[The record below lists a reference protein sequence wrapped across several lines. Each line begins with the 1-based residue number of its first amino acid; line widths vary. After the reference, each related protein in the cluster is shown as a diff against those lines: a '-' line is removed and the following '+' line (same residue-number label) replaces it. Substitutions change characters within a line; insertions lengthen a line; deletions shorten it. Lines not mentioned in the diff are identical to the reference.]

1 MGLPGCRVQ
10 LRAPPPSARAR
21 IEAQYRAHMDAT
33 TAATA
38 CKALDHVLK
47 HVRDD
52 DADGALLL
60 EVEDAAFDAAFR
72 ANPTL
77 SQTRCLLVCA
87 ADRRFALCAD
97 FIISWKPDRVKE
109 RWPYL
114 MRQIRQN
121 DWENRKISA
130 PFARIVTLIT

>member
-1 MGLPGCRVQ
+1 
-10 LRAPPPSARAR
+10 
-21 IEAQYRAHMDAT
+21 MDAT

-72 ANPTL
+72 ANPTY
-77 SQTRCLLVCA
+77 RNGCLLVCA

-97 FIISWKPDRVKE
+97 FIISWKPDRVKV
-109 RWPYL
+109 RWPSL

-130 PFARIVTLIT
+130 LMERFVTLIT